1 MYTDGRRKVACNFR
15 NGQMRKRKNSKG
27 KLVSLASCDLLFH
40 VASYLSISILPSS
53 CFFLFFFFSKIVS
66 IIDFYER
73 SGDVY
78 SDTFLRKFLK
88 EEQYLS
94 PNTWIQISRFF
105 TREGENLDG
114 SILEC
119 DIRYSLKENSRK
131 RSSIFREIPI
141 ETWRFLARGLVGASI
156 LELTREIAI
165 EGDGNAR
172 GTSRRLCIRVPSR

>member
-1 MYTDGRRKVACNFR
+1 MLLRICQFR
-15 NGQMRKRKNSKG
+15 YF
-27 KLVSLASCDLLFH
+27 LLRVF
-40 VASYLSISILPSS
+40 S
-53 CFFLFFFFSKIVS
+53 FFSFFFSKIVS

-73 SGDVY
+73 SGGVY

-105 TREGENLDG
+105 AREGENLDG
-114 SILEC
+114 SILEF
-119 DIRYSLKENSRK
+119 DTRYSLKENSRK
-131 RSSIFREIPI
+131 RSSIFREISI

>member
-40 VASYLSISILPSS
+40 VSYLSISILPSS
-53 CFFLFFFFSKIVS
+53 CFFLFFFSKIVS

-73 SGDVY
+73 SGGVY

-105 TREGENLDG
+105 AREGENLDG
-114 SILEC
+114 S
-119 DIRYSLKENSRK
+119 N
-131 RSSIFREIPI
+131 
-141 ETWRFLARGLVGASI
+141 SI
-156 LELTREIAI
+156 LDILLKKIPERGAASFAKFQSKR
-165 EGDGNAR
+165 GD
-172 GTSRRLCIRVPSR
+172 S

>member
-40 VASYLSISILPSS
+40 VSYLSISILPSS
-53 CFFLFFFFSKIVS
+53 CFFLFLKIVS

-73 SGDVY
+73 SGGVY

-105 TREGENLDG
+105 AREGENLDG
-114 SILEC
+114 SILEF
-119 DIRYSLKENSRK
+119 DTRYSLKENSRK
-131 RSSIFREIPI
+131 RSSIFREISI

>member
-1 MYTDGRRKVACNFR
+1 M
-15 NGQMRKRKNSKG
+15 
-27 KLVSLASCDLLFH
+27 
-40 VASYLSISILPSS
+40 
-53 CFFLFFFFSKIVS
+53 
-66 IIDFYER
+66 
-73 SGDVY
+73 Y

-114 SILEC
+114 SILEF
-119 DIRYSLKENSRK
+119 DTRYSLKENSRK
-131 RSSIFREIPI
+131 KSSIFREISI